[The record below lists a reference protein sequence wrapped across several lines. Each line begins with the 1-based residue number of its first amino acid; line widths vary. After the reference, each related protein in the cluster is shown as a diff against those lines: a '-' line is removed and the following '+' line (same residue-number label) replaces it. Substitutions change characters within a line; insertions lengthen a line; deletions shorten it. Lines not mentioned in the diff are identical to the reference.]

1 MQASKAR
8 ERLFDPRIWLKNELT
23 SVCIYAK
30 KFQRADFML
39 HLYGRN
45 IAWIEVKAIFTLYG
59 NEASVIIVFD
69 ID

>member
-1 MQASKAR
+1 M
-8 ERLFDPRIWLKNELT
+8 
-23 SVCIYAK
+23 YAK
-30 KFQRADFML
+30 NFQRTDFML

-69 ID
+69 TDKKEKEKVYHHMVEELSSRR